1 MDMAVANLSKRKIR
15 LTPDCKGTQQHEPES
30 LIMCQIFR
38 SPYIENVERMDA
50 SLFRPFIMYA
60 FSNIIHEH
68 RDIPIYWGVG
78 RNIQRRWGVNRNIR
92 VNWRLDRVE
101 IVIQARESED
111 RGFHDLTFYRFE
123 NPVDSPE
130 LFFTRSYVDPFA
142 FPEYLLNEPFFVWVK
157 FKCYFSSNDVREAIE
172 RRFIWGR
179 EIEKEYTPPLETYRQ
194 EKCVICLKDPPSIL
208 YLDCMHIAVCD
219 SCDRMKSKTSLQST
233 CDVCRAK
240 ISKRI
245 KI

>member
-1 MDMAVANLSKRKIR
+1 MDTAVVSLLKHKIR
-15 LTPDCKGTQQHEPES
+15 LTPDCQVKRQQEPES
-30 LIMCQIFR
+30 FIAIQSFR

-50 SLFRPFIMYA
+50 SLFKPFIMYT
-60 FSNIIHEH
+60 FSNIIHKH
-68 RDIPIYWGVG
+68 RDIPIEWGVD
-78 RNIQRRWGVNRNIR
+78 RYIQRGWGLDRNIR
-92 VNWRLDRVE
+92 VNWQLDQVE

-130 LFFTRSYVDPFA
+130 LFFTHSYVDSFS
-142 FPEYLLNEPFFVWVK
+142 FPEHLLNEPFFVLVRV
-157 FKCYFSSNDVREAIE
+157 KCYYSSNDVREAIE
-172 RRFIWGR
+172 RRFLNNGNVL
-179 EIEKEYTPPLETYRQ
+179 EPLPPPIETYRQ
-194 EKCVICLKDPPSIL
+194 EKCVICLEDPPSIL

-233 CDVCRAK
+233 CDVCRVK